1 MREAYPMSTLTL
13 DSFTFSY
20 PSDTSHWG
28 AWEPRPLASTTRS
41 AASSSSLD
49 SPWRCRRCTPVTR
62 VVSSL
67 AHSRVTSDRK
77 STRLNSSH
85 VSISYAVFCLKKKNT
100 NSTNT
105 SIILDYTVVRQVLAD
120 ILEVLR

>member
-49 SPWRCRRCTPVTR
+49 SPWRCRRCHPRGELHVGRAQQAGPGR
-62 VVSSL
+62 VLSEGTHL
-67 AHSRVTSDRK
+67 C
-77 STRLNSSH
+77 STRH
-85 VSISYAVFCLKKKNT
+85 GCAVPEESLCVPPHL
-100 NSTNT
+100 
-105 SIILDYTVVRQVLAD
+105 LQAD
-120 ILEVLR
+120 RAQRS